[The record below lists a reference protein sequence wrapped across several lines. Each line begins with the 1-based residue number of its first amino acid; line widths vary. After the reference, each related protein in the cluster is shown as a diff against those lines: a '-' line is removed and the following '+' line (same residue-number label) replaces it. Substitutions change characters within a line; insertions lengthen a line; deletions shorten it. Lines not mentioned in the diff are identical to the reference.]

1 MFQVS
6 TYRGVSAGWQTVV
19 SPAQPWLIRSINP
32 TRSAADSARLLT
44 LLNRV
49 RPDYSN
55 RQTAIN

>member
-6 TYRGVSAGWQTVV
+6 TYRGVAAGWLPVGK
-19 SPAQPWLIRSINP
+19 PRS
-32 TRSAADSARLLT
+32 ADSAAQLLT

-55 RQTAIN
+55 RQTATN

>member
-6 TYRGVSAGWQTVV
+6 TYRGMAAGWQSVGK
-19 SPAQPWLIRSINP
+19 P
-32 TRSAADSARLLT
+32 RSADSAARLLT

-49 RPDYSN
+49 RPDFSN

>member
-6 TYRGVSAGWQTVV
+6 TYRGMAAGWQPVG
-19 SPAQPWLIRSINP
+19 QP
-32 TRSAADSARLLT
+32 RSADSAARLLT

-49 RPDYSN
+49 RPDFSN